1 MTEPTELL
9 RKVGAEL
16 DRIGCERFT
25 TGSVVLWSY

>member
-9 RKVGAEL
+9 RGVGAEL

-25 TGSVVLWSY
+25 TGLVVI